1 MNVATYAYSG
11 WGNGG
16 TMTRGSG
23 SRSGSPTTA
32 RSPGIS
38 STVMTKDE
46 YQAATARQREIAAS
60 LSERVRATRFQT
72 SHADTPSEPPMD
84 AYTSEGDLMV
94 AAQPSPMAR
103 AIPWVAGLALVGG
116 AAYLFTRR
124 K

>member
-1 MNVATYAYSG
+1 
-11 WGNGG
+11 
-16 TMTRGSG
+16 MTRGSG
-23 SRSGSPTTA
+23 SRSGTTMT
-32 RSPGIS
+32 RSGGIDA
-38 STVMTKDE
+38 TVMTKDE